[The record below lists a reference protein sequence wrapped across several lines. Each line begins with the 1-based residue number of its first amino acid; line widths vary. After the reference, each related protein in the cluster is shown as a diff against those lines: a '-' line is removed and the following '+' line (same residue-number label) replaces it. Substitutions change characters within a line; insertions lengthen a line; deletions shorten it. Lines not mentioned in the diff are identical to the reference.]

1 MQPPPPH
8 PPLPPPLLPT
18 TIDKQTGGKEICIGS
33 DAKLGEITGIF
44 TCNGNVTLVQMFA
57 PGGTPHS
64 NGKNKVNEE
73 GWPTWRGGGC
83 QCIGSKFRCDLE
95 AEVPLDDRNPAP
107 GEVINNGRAGNATD
121 FYNSLN
127 GACSFQGLSMD
138 INKSDT
144 AFARWSSEI
153 NLQEHFTATIIGG
166 IAKKYRRRD
175 LIAKVDSAHEGC
187 SPSAK
192 LLR

>member
-1 MQPPPPH
+1 
-8 PPLPPPLLPT
+8 
-18 TIDKQTGGKEICIGS
+18 
-33 DAKLGEITGIF
+33 
-44 TCNGNVTLVQMFA
+44 MFA

-64 NGKNKVNEE
+64 NGKNKVDEE

-83 QCIGSKFRCDLE
+83 QCIGSKFRCDLK
-95 AEVPLDDRNPAP
+95 AEVPLDDRSPAP

-144 AFARWSSEI
+144 AFARWSSEV
-153 NLQEHFTATIIGG
+153 NLQEHFTATTFGG

-192 LLR
+192 LLRRADHSASWDIYAPKGLPMWNAFRSRDQNQADRTICDFYDYNVKQNPGVSLR